1 MFDAFMILVAYMLG
15 SIPFGILITRIGGAG
30 DIRQIGS
37 GNIGA
42 TNVLRT
48 GRKELAFLTL
58 FLDMMKGT
66 LAVLLATLY
75 APHIQLYA
83 ALFVLLGHM
92 FPIWLKFKGG
102 KGVATALGIFIA
114 LAPPVALMAALVW
127 LASAFLVRISSASA
141 LAAVASAPVFV
152 WIFYPDI
159 NLLSLTILV
168 VLLIFFSHRSNIDRL
183 LTGTEPR
190 IGKGKTPSKKEK
202 HETQDA

>member
-190 IGKGKTPSKKEK
+190 IGKGKTPAKKEK